1 MSEQEVRELW
11 DAIDAMRKVQ
21 AEMLTQL
28 SGLTAMLRERCEAR
42 FVTLVSLETRV
53 KELEGKYSVLDRTV
67 LRNSIIVGGISALM
81 SSAATAVVV
90 ALVMRVFG

>member
-42 FVTLVSLETRV
+42 SVTLVSLETRV